1 MAGRLRFFT
10 ARIFP
15 LHPHVYS
22 VQLIP
27 LIWALVAATMV
38 AQAAV
43 IVQLRVLDGEAAVH
57 TTTSRATRGITVQ
70 VTDETGKPVDGA
82 TVSFRLPEQGP
93 GGTFNGGLKT
103 EVVST
108 RADGKATVFG
118 MQWNKIPGPFEVR
131 ITAVK
136 DQARAG
142 LVSTQYLSD
151 AVAAATK
158 SGGTGTFQA
167 SRKLRPKWLLVAGAV
182 AVGAGAGMVLA
193 RSHTPAAST
202 AAPTPATVIGIPS
215 IIIGGPK

>member
-1 MAGRLRFFT
+1 
-10 ARIFP
+10 
-15 LHPHVYS
+15 
-22 VQLIP
+22 
-27 LIWALVAATMV
+27 MV

-43 IVQLRVLDGEAAVH
+43 IVQLRVVDGEAAVH
-57 TTTSRATRGITVQ
+57 ATASRATRGITVQ

-93 GGTFNGGLKT
+93 SGTFNGGLKT

-142 LVSTQYLSD
+142 LVSTQYLSE
-151 AVAAATK
+151 AVAKAEQ

-167 SRKLRPKWLLVAGAV
+167 SHKPRAKWLIVAGAV
-182 AVGAGAGMVLA
+182 AAGAGAGMVLA
-193 RSHTPAAST
+193 RPHTPT
-202 AAPTPATVIGIPS
+202 APPVSPIPPTVIGTPS